1 MKNYISPVYVK
12 AEAGNAFNIF
22 LGLSLELIPED
33 NSVIITQDAEE
44 IFG

>member
-1 MKNYISPVYVK
+1 MKKYISPVYVM
-12 AEAGNAFNIF
+12 AEAGNVFNDF
-22 LGLSLELIPED
+22 LGFSLELIPED

>member
-1 MKNYISPVYVK
+1 MKYISPAYVK
-12 AEAGNAFNIF
+12 AEAGNGFVDL
-22 LGLSLELIPED
+22 LGLSLEIIPED